1 MDKEFVEQALNYVD
15 KQQQPNNAFN
25 LQLYYMFNKKGKKNI
40 GEPPAILD
48 SNLVEF
54 SRLQIQKFI
63 QSKGYLK
70 ATVDDSILVKKKKA
84 ELRFSV
90 TEGPMFRIRKIQDSI
105 ADPKVRTL
113 YRKTRLVFSH
123 LQPGGRFDTDS
134 LAFDRDAFFQE
145 MKRNGYYDF
154 YRQYINY
161 TAD

>member
-25 LQLYYMFNKKGKKNI
+25 LQLYYWFNKKGKRSI

-54 SRLQIQKFI
+54 SRLQIEKFI
-63 QSKGYLK
+63 KSKGYLK
-70 ATVDDSILVKKKKA
+70 ATVDDTILIKKKKA
-84 ELRFSV
+84 QLLFTV
-90 TEGPMFRIRKIQDSI
+90 NQGPIFRIRKIQDSI
-105 ADPKVRTL
+105 ADMKVRLL

-134 LAFDRDAFFQE
+134 LAFDRDAF
-145 MKRNGYYDF
+145 
-154 YRQYINY
+154 YRR
-161 TAD
+161 